1 MDPVLLARMQFAAN
15 MSFHILFPTIS
26 IALAWALLFFRWA
39 ALVTWLAGATILGN
53 HLFEALFFQQKALI
67 PIGVGAW
74 LGTIMLF
81 NVWALIWPNQKKI
94 LGLVQASDE
103 EKGKARRTAFLAS
116 RLNVALSIPMLFFM
130 VASGGIFRTAL
141 FPIAS

>member
-1 MDPVLLARMQFAAN
+1 MARNDHAVQCLGFDLA
-15 MSFHILFPTIS
+15 H
-26 IALAWALLFFRWA
+26 
-39 ALVTWLAGATILGN
+39 
-53 HLFEALFFQQKALI
+53 
-67 PIGVGAW
+67 
-74 LGTIMLF
+74 
-81 NVWALIWPNQKKI
+81 QKKI